1 MMWLPEAFPA
11 VTVPVPSLTKAGL
24 SFCSASIEHP
34 CLGNSSLFTTSGRKI
49 TICLSRFSWFNL
61 TQDILF
67 TLVDFQQFILFIIT
81 LFWGFFYRKSK
92 EQNQ

>member
-34 CLGNSSLFTTSGRKI
+34 CLGNSSLFTTSGKKM
-49 TICLSRFSWFNL
+49 
-61 TQDILF
+61 TQFVFQDFHGLIQEKHFLPVDIQH
-67 TLVDFQQFILFIIT
+67 DIYILP
-81 LFWGFFYRKSK
+81 
-92 EQNQ
+92 